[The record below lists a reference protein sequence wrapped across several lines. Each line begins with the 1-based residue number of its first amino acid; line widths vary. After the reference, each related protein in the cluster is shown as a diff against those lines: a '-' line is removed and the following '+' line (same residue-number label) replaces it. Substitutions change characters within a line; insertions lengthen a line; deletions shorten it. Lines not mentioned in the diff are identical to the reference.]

1 MVEHSVYDPTGKMG
15 DRRTTDT
22 PQISFS
28 GAAAAANGAG
38 ASEAQPMPMSRNE
51 DKFHIKI
58 FTESLYFFL
67 SLLEVFKGTNTV
79 KFFYGKGQQSTERS
93 SSVTLAVV

>member
-1 MVEHSVYDPTGKMG
+1 MRVRELGPGWSNTSVSDPIGKMG
-15 DRRTTDT
+15 DSRTTDT

-28 GAAAAANGAG
+28 GAGGAAANGPG

-58 FTESLYFFL
+58 FTESLYFF
-67 SLLEVFKGTNTV
+67 VIT
-79 KFFYGKGQQSTERS
+79 
-93 SSVTLAVV
+93 